1 MRMGSGGSGTLPR
14 LSRDYPEII
23 RIGLRWER
31 YAPEIIPRSPTM
43 PEQHACAH
51 HGARSLPHRY
61 APEVSAIIEAAYI
74 ACQRFVFLGQP
85 PGAPGPYAIHFG
97 TEWRSDATHGPE
109 QRRAD
114 GDKKQD
120 WRRRTIRRV
129 AL

>member
-1 MRMGSGGSGTLPR
+1 M
-14 LSRDYPEII
+14 
-23 RIGLRWER
+23 
-31 YAPEIIPRSPTM
+31 A
-43 PEQHACAH
+43 EQHACAH

-61 APEVSAIIEAAYI
+61 APEVSAIIEAAYL
-74 ACQRFVFLGQP
+74 AYQRFVFLGQP